1 MAYFSEGNT
10 RSYQDLLIENIS
22 SARLL
27 FSQPLNLP
35 EHHPAEGQP

>member
-10 RSYQDLLIENIS
+10 RSYQDLLLENIS
-22 SARLL
+22 AARLL

-35 EHHPAEGQP
+35 EQLFAEGHQ